1 VAVDGGCQPA
11 ELERLYRRQ
20 EQDKANLRVVPFGR
34 GDGQCYRLI
43 WGHFPTKEAADDTMA
58 HLPAGVV
65 ARGFPPHVVRVE
77 GTTP

>member
-1 VAVDGGCQPA
+1 VDGGCQPA

-20 EQDKANLRVVPFGR
+20 EQDKANLRVVPFGH